1 MLTFFKKLGPGMLF
15 AGAAIGV
22 SHLVQSTRAG
32 TDFGF
37 GLLWA
42 LILIHFIKYPFFQFA
57 PRYTTATGENLI
69 DGYRRLGKPVLL
81 IYFLLTL
88 ITMFTIQAAV
98 TIVTAGLAVNLFG
111 ITNNVLLWSIII
123 LLISVLILYK
133 GRYSFL
139 DKLIK
144 IIVIILTLSSLIA
157 VIVAF
162 FQTNNTISWIPILPK
177 GTIEVGF
184 LIAFLGW
191 MPAPLDVTI
200 WQSIWTQEK
209 QKSIGTTFDTP
220 QALFDFNTGFI
231 ATIITGVLFMGLGAF
246 ILFQSGE
253 SLSPKAGVFANQL
266 INLYSSKLGKGMGWI
281 VGIAALT
288 AMFSTTLTALDA
300 SPRAM
305 VKTIE
310 LLDVSKY
317 KHQYLFWLLLLTF
330 GTIIILA
337 FFTSSMGS
345 MIKVATIISFLT
357 TPFYAIANLWLVSS
371 KHMPFEWRPSLI
383 LKIWSVLSIVLLI
396 GFSIWYLSVLL

>member
-1 MLTFFKKLGPGMLF
+1 MLSFFKKLGPGLLF

-32 TDFGF
+32 ADYGF

-42 LILIHFIKYPFFQFA
+42 LLLIHFIKYPFFQFA

-69 DGYRRLGKPVLL
+69 DGYRRLGKPIL
-81 IYFLLTL
+81 ILYFVLTL
-88 ITMFTIQAAV
+88 VTMFTIQAAV

-111 ITNNVLLWSIII
+111 LTNNVLIWSIVI
-123 LLISVLILYK
+123 LVISVFILYK
-133 GRYSFL
+133 GRYGFL
-139 DKLIK
+139 DRLIK
-144 IIVIILTLSSLIA
+144 IIVIILTLSSIIA
-157 VIVAF
+157 VVVAA
-162 FQTNNTISWIPILPK
+162 FQTNSAISWIPSIPE

-220 QALFDFNTGFI
+220 QAIFDFNTGFMT
-231 ATIITGVLFMGLGAF
+231 TILTGILFMGLGTF
-246 ILFQSGE
+246 VLFQSGE

-266 INLYSSKLGKGMGWI
+266 IDLYSINLGNGMGWI
-281 VGIAALT
+281 VGVAALT

-300 SPRAM
+300 SPKAM
-305 VKTIE
+305 VKTTE
-310 LLDVSKY
+310 LLTNKPH
-317 KHQYLFWLLLLTF
+317 KHPYLFWLLILTF

-337 FFTSSMGS
+337 FFTSSMGT
-345 MIKVATIISFLT
+345 MIKVATIVSFLT

-371 KHMPFEWRPSLI
+371 KHMPFEWQPSLF
-383 LKIWSVLSIVLLI
+383 LKIWSVISIILLI
-396 GFSIWYLSVLL
+396 GFSFWYLSVLL